1 MINGD
6 VTEFIDTLYTGQD
19 LEVMFRSRHL
29 FIQGY
34 YENLGTPEQIAH
46 MEMFDYNHMKDLDDY
61 IWVKEGKSLS
71 ELATEFLQAKVW
83 DGMAFDEAE
92 REIEWIG

>member
-1 MINGD
+1 MINGNLQ
-6 VTEFIDTLYTGQD
+6 EFVDTLYTGQD
-19 LEVMFRSRHL
+19 LEVLFRGRHL

-34 YENLGTPEQIAH
+34 YENVGTPKQFAH
-46 MEMFDYNHMKDLDDY
+46 MEMFDYDNMKDYDDY
-61 IWVKEGKSLS
+61 IWVKDGPNLS
-71 ELATEFLQAKVW
+71 DLATEFMQAKIW

>member
-6 VTEFIDTLYTGQD
+6 VTEFVDTLYTGQD
-19 LEVMFRSRHL
+19 LEVSFRGKHY

-34 YENLGTPEQIAH
+34 YRNYGTPEQLAH
-46 MEMFDYNHMKDLDDY
+46 MEMFDYDNMRDLGDY

-71 ELATEFLQAKVW
+71 ELVTEFLQAKVW
-83 DGMAFDEAE
+83 DGVAFDEAE